1 MNKTLLALIAG
12 IIVIG
17 GIIGYTVLGGS
28 KNEAAHTAGDGH
40 TEAVHAEALPHN
52 DTGTAAHG
60 SEGVPHDDTGTAP
73 HQD

>member
-1 MNKTLLALIAG
+1 MNKTLLVLIAG
-12 IIVIG
+12 IVIIA
-17 GIIGYTVLGGS
+17 GIIGYMFLGGS

-40 TEAVHAEALPHN
+40 TEAQHTEALPHD

-60 SEGVPHDDTGTAP
+60 SEATPHDDTGTAP

>member
-1 MNKTLLALIAG
+1 MSKTLLGLIAG
-12 IIVIG
+12 IIVIA

-28 KNEAAHTAGDGH
+28 KSDATHTAGDGH
-40 TEAVHAEALPHN
+40 ADAEHAESLPH
-52 DTGTAAHG
+52 DDRGTRAHG

>member
-12 IIVIG
+12 ITVIA

-28 KNEAAHTAGDGH
+28 KSDATHTAGDGH
-40 TEAVHAEALPHN
+40 TDAQHAEALPHD
-52 DTGTAAHG
+52 DTGTAPHG